1 MSNIRTIHNS
11 EINIR
16 DWVKDREEI
25 MVDEPFCSTCKKKDC
40 KGCSTFYYHCVELNN
55 QYLYDERSNL
65 YIPLSTN
72 VIALAALGLWNG
84 RKSGYKILGKNVNC
98 IFDISEDEN
107 HYYADGRNIRAKCV
121 HHDGTNYI
129 LYRKLKDGVTVE
141 QIESLLLKND
151 YCLTPQQI
159 SKYTE
164 SLRPYVAKIYGW

>member
-11 EINIR
+11 EINIK

-25 MVDEPFCSTCKKKDC
+25 MIDDPFCSSCEKKNC
-40 KGCSTFYYHCVELNN
+40 KGCDTFYYHCVELNN
-55 QYLYDERSNL
+55 QYLYDERDNL
-65 YIPLSTN
+65 YIPLSNN
-72 VIALAALGLWNG
+72 VIALADLGLWNG

-129 LYRKLKDGVTVE
+129 LFRKLKDGVGIN
-141 QIESLLLKND
+141 QIENLLFNND
-151 YCLTPQQI
+151 YSLTPQQI

-164 SLRPYVAKIYGW
+164 SLRPYVAKVYGW

>member
-11 EINIR
+11 EINIK

-40 KGCSTFYYHCVELNN
+40 KDCDTFYYHCVELNN
-55 QYLYDERSNL
+55 QYLYDERDNL
-65 YIPLSTN
+65 YIPLSNN
-72 VIALAALGLWNG
+72 VIALADLGLWNG